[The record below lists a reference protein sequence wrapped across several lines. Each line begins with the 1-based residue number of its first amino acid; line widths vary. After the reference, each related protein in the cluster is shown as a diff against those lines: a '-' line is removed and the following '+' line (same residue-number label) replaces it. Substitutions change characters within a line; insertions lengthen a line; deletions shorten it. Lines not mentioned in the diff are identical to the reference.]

1 MYNLVSL
8 FIIKQYEVN
17 SQEDFIYIAPEQDLS
32 AIVKVLNQSHETIAR
47 DFNFTKEDNP
57 TNNAFIDEQT
67 LREQL
72 NNGIELYGL
81 KTADCLVGCIAIE
94 KSKRELDTYYIEK
107 VSVLP
112 EFRHY
117 GIGVRLMNFATAK
130 IANVGGKV
138 ISIALID
145 SNIRLKKWYMSQ
157 GFVET
162 GFKDFE
168 HLPFRVCFMR
178 KESIV

>member
-1 MYNLVSL
+1 M
-8 FIIKQYEVN
+8 
-17 SQEDFIYIAPEQDLS
+17 DFIYINPEEDVS
-32 AIVKVLNQSHETIAR
+32 AVLKVLNLSHGTIAR

-57 TNNAFIDEQT
+57 TNNAFIDEKT

-72 NNGIELYGL
+72 KNGIALYGL
-81 KTADCLVGCIAIE
+81 KMENRLVGCIAIE
-94 KSKRELDTYYIEK
+94 KSKREVDTYYIEK

-112 EFRHY
+112 EFRHQ
-117 GIGVRLMNFATAK
+117 GIGVRLMDFATDK
-130 IANVGGKV
+130 IKNAGGKM

-145 SNIRLKKWYMSQ
+145 SNSKLKKWYLSQ

-178 KESIV
+178 KEFIVQY

>member
-1 MYNLVSL
+1 
-8 FIIKQYEVN
+8 VN

-32 AIVKVLNQSHETIAR
+32 AIVKVLNLSHETIAR

-57 TNNAFIDEQT
+57 TNNAFVDEHT

-72 NNGIELYGL
+72 SSGIELYGL
-81 KTADCLVGCIAIE
+81 KTGNHFAGCIAIE
-94 KSKRELDTYYIEK
+94 KSKREADTYYIEK

-112 EFRHY
+112 EFRHQ
-117 GIGVRLMNFATAK
+117 GIGVRLMNFATSK
-130 IANVGGKV
+130 IKNKGGKI

-145 SNIRLKKWYMSQ
+145 SNSKLKTWYMSQ
-157 GFVET
+157 EFVET

-178 KESIV
+178 KEISEKM

>member
-1 MYNLVSL
+1 M
-8 FIIKQYEVN
+8 
-17 SQEDFIYIAPEQDLS
+17 DFIYINLEEDVS
-32 AIVKVLNQSHETIAR
+32 AVLKVLNLSHGTIAR

-57 TNNAFIDEQT
+57 TNNAFIDEKT

-72 NNGIELYGL
+72 KNGIALYGL
-81 KTADCLVGCIAIE
+81 KMENRLVGCIAIE
-94 KSKRELDTYYIEK
+94 KSKREVDTYYIEK

-112 EFRHY
+112 EFRHQ
-117 GIGVRLMNFATAK
+117 GIGVRLMDFATNK
-130 IANVGGKV
+130 IKNAGGKM

-145 SNIRLKKWYMSQ
+145 SNSKLKKWYLSQ

-178 KESIV
+178 KEFIVQY

>member
-1 MYNLVSL
+1 M
-8 FIIKQYEVN
+8 
-17 SQEDFIYIAPEQDLS
+17 DFIYINPEEDVS
-32 AIVKVLNQSHETIAR
+32 AVLKVLNLSHGTIAR

-57 TNNAFIDEQT
+57 TNNAFIDEKT

-72 NNGIELYGL
+72 KNGIALYGL
-81 KTADCLVGCIAIE
+81 KMENRLVGCIAIE
-94 KSKRELDTYYIEK
+94 KSKREVDTYYIEK

-112 EFRHY
+112 EFRHQ
-117 GIGVRLMNFATAK
+117 GIGVRLMDFATDK
-130 IANVGGKV
+130 IKNAGGKI

-145 SNIRLKKWYMSQ
+145 SNSKLKKWYLSQ

-178 KESIV
+178 KESIDQS

>member
-1 MYNLVSL
+1 M
-8 FIIKQYEVN
+8 
-17 SQEDFIYIAPEQDLS
+17 DFIYINPEEDVS
-32 AIVKVLNQSHETIAR
+32 AVLKVLNLSHGTIAR

-57 TNNAFIDEQT
+57 TNNAFIDEKT

-72 NNGIELYGL
+72 KNGIALYGL
-81 KTADCLVGCIAIE
+81 KMENRLVGCIAIE
-94 KSKRELDTYYIEK
+94 KSKREADTYYIEK

-112 EFRHY
+112 EFRHQ
-117 GIGVRLMNFATAK
+117 GIGVRLMDFATDK
-130 IANVGGKV
+130 IKNAGGKI

-145 SNIRLKKWYMSQ
+145 SNSKLKKWYLSQ

-178 KESIV
+178 KESIVQY

>member
-1 MYNLVSL
+1 M
-8 FIIKQYEVN
+8 
-17 SQEDFIYIAPEQDLS
+17 DFIYINPEEDVS
-32 AIVKVLNQSHETIAR
+32 AVLKVLNLSHGTIAR

-57 TNNAFIDEQT
+57 TNNAFIDEKT

-72 NNGIELYGL
+72 KNGIALYGL
-81 KTADCLVGCIAIE
+81 KMENRLVGCIAIE
-94 KSKRELDTYYIEK
+94 KSKRETDTYYIEK

-112 EFRHY
+112 EFRHQ
-117 GIGVRLMNFATAK
+117 GIGVRLMDFATDK
-130 IANVGGKV
+130 IKNAGGKI

-145 SNIRLKKWYMSQ
+145 SNSKLKKWYLSQ

-178 KESIV
+178 KEFIVQY

>member
-1 MYNLVSL
+1 M
-8 FIIKQYEVN
+8 
-17 SQEDFIYIAPEQDLS
+17 DFIYINPEEDVS
-32 AIVKVLNQSHETIAR
+32 AVLKVLNLSHGTIAR

-57 TNNAFIDEQT
+57 TNNAFIDEKT

-72 NNGIELYGL
+72 KNGLALYGL
-81 KTADCLVGCIAIE
+81 KMENRLVGCIAIE
-94 KSKRELDTYYIEK
+94 KSKREVDTYYIEK

-112 EFRHY
+112 EFRHQ
-117 GIGVRLMNFATAK
+117 GIGVRLMDFATDK
-130 IANVGGKV
+130 IKNAGGKM

-145 SNIRLKKWYMSQ
+145 SNSKLKKWYLSQ

-178 KESIV
+178 KESIVQY

>member
-1 MYNLVSL
+1 M
-8 FIIKQYEVN
+8 
-17 SQEDFIYIAPEQDLS
+17 DFIYINPEEDVS
-32 AIVKVLNQSHETIAR
+32 AVLKVLNLSHGTIAR

-57 TNNAFIDEQT
+57 TNNAFIDEKT

-72 NNGIELYGL
+72 KNGIALYGL
-81 KTADCLVGCIAIE
+81 KMGNRLVGCIAIE
-94 KSKRELDTYYIEK
+94 KSKREADTYYIEK

-112 EFRHY
+112 EFRHQ
-117 GIGVRLMNFATAK
+117 GIGVRLMDFATDK
-130 IANVGGKV
+130 IKNAGGKM

-145 SNIRLKKWYMSQ
+145 SNSKLKKWYLSQ

-178 KESIV
+178 KESIVQY

>member
-1 MYNLVSL
+1 M
-8 FIIKQYEVN
+8 
-17 SQEDFIYIAPEQDLS
+17 DFIYINPEEDVS
-32 AIVKVLNQSHETIAR
+32 AVLKVLNLSHGTIAR

-57 TNNAFIDEQT
+57 TNNAFIDEKT

-72 NNGIELYGL
+72 KNGIALYGL
-81 KTADCLVGCIAIE
+81 KMNNRLVGCIAIE
-94 KSKRELDTYYIEK
+94 KSKREVDTYYIEK

-112 EFRHY
+112 EFRHQ
-117 GIGVRLMNFATAK
+117 GIGVRLMDFATDK
-130 IANVGGKV
+130 IKNAGGKI

-145 SNIRLKKWYMSQ
+145 SNSKLKKWYLSQ

-178 KESIV
+178 KESIVQY

>member
-1 MYNLVSL
+1 MN
-8 FIIKQYEVN
+8 N
-17 SQEDFIYIAPEQDLS
+17 QEEFIYIEPNQDVS
-32 AIVKVLNQSHETIAR
+32 EIVRVLNLSHGTIAE

-57 TNNAFIDEQT
+57 TNNAFIDEKT

-81 KTADCLVGCIAIE
+81 KMNNRLVGCIAIE
-94 KSKRELDTYYIEK
+94 KSKREPGTYYIEK

-112 EFRHY
+112 EFRHQ
-117 GIGVRLMNFATAK
+117 GIGVRLMDFATAK
-130 IANVGGKV
+130 IKDAGGQI

-145 SNIRLKKWYMSQ
+145 SNTKLKKWYLSQ
-157 GFVET
+157 GFIET

-178 KESIV
+178 KESIVQS

>member
-1 MYNLVSL
+1 M
-8 FIIKQYEVN
+8 
-17 SQEDFIYIAPEQDLS
+17 DFIYINPEEDVS
-32 AIVKVLNQSHETIAR
+32 AVLKVLNLSHGTIAR

-57 TNNAFIDEQT
+57 TNNAFIDEKT

-81 KTADCLVGCIAIE
+81 KMGNRLVGCIAIE
-94 KSKRELDTYYIEK
+94 KSKREADTYYIEK

-112 EFRHY
+112 EFRHQ
-117 GIGVRLMNFATAK
+117 GIGVRLMDFATDK
-130 IANVGGKV
+130 IKNAGGKI

-145 SNIRLKKWYMSQ
+145 SNSKLKKWYLSQ

-178 KESIV
+178 KESIVQY

>member
-1 MYNLVSL
+1 M
-8 FIIKQYEVN
+8 N

-32 AIVKVLNQSHETIAR
+32 TIVKVLNLSHGTIAR

-57 TNNAFIDEQT
+57 TNNAFIDEKT

-81 KTADCLVGCIAIE
+81 KMNNRLVGCIAIE
-94 KSKRELDTYYIEK
+94 KSKREPSTYYIEK

-112 EFRHY
+112 EFRHQ
-117 GIGVRLMNFATAK
+117 GIGVRLMDFATAK
-130 IANVGGKV
+130 IKDAGGQI

-145 SNIRLKKWYMSQ
+145 SNTKLKKWYLSQ
-157 GFVET
+157 GFIET

-178 KESIV
+178 KESIVQS

>member
-1 MYNLVSL
+1 M
-8 FIIKQYEVN
+8 
-17 SQEDFIYIAPEQDLS
+17 DFIYINPEEDVS
-32 AIVKVLNQSHETIAR
+32 AVLKVLNLSHGTIAR

-57 TNNAFIDEQT
+57 TNNAFIDEKT
-67 LREQL
+67 LREL
-72 NNGIELYGL
+72 LKNGIALYGL
-81 KTADCLVGCIAIE
+81 KMENRLVGCIAIE
-94 KSKRELDTYYIEK
+94 KSKREVDTYYIEK

-112 EFRHY
+112 EFRHQ
-117 GIGVRLMNFATAK
+117 GIGVRLMDFATNK
-130 IANVGGKV
+130 IKNAGGKM

-145 SNIRLKKWYMSQ
+145 SNSKLKKWYLSQ

-178 KESIV
+178 KEFIVQY

>member
-1 MYNLVSL
+1 M
-8 FIIKQYEVN
+8 N

-32 AIVKVLNQSHETIAR
+32 TIVKVLNLSHGTIAG

-57 TNNAFIDEQT
+57 TNNAFIDEKT

-72 NNGIELYGL
+72 KNGIALYGL
-81 KTADCLVGCIAIE
+81 KMGNRLVGCIAIE
-94 KSKRELDTYYIEK
+94 KSKREADTYYIEK

-112 EFRHY
+112 EFRHQ
-117 GIGVRLMNFATAK
+117 GIGVRLMDFATDK
-130 IANVGGKV
+130 IKNAGGKI

-145 SNIRLKKWYMSQ
+145 SNSKLKKWYLSQ

-178 KESIV
+178 KESIVQH

>member
-1 MYNLVSL
+1 MN
-8 FIIKQYEVN
+8 N
-17 SQEDFIYIAPEQDLS
+17 QEDFIYIAPEQDLS
-32 AIVKVLNQSHETIAR
+32 AIVKVLNLSHGTIAR

-57 TNNAFIDEQT
+57 TNNAFIDEKT

-81 KTADCLVGCIAIE
+81 KMNNRLIGCIAIE
-94 KSKRELDTYYIEK
+94 KSKREPGTYYIEK

-112 EFRHY
+112 EFRHQ
-117 GIGVRLMNFATAK
+117 GIGVRLMDFATAK
-130 IANVGGKV
+130 IKDAGGQI

-145 SNIRLKKWYMSQ
+145 SNTKLKEWYLSQ
-157 GFVET
+157 GFIET

-178 KESIV
+178 KESIVQS

>member
-1 MYNLVSL
+1 M
-8 FIIKQYEVN
+8 N

-32 AIVKVLNQSHETIAR
+32 TRVKVLNLSHGTIAG

-57 TNNAFIDEQT
+57 TNNAFIDEKT

-81 KTADCLVGCIAIE
+81 KMNNRLVGCIAIE
-94 KSKRELDTYYIEK
+94 KSKREPSTYYIEK

-112 EFRHY
+112 EFRHQ
-117 GIGVRLMNFATAK
+117 GIGVRLMDFATAK
-130 IANVGGKV
+130 IKDAGGQI

-145 SNIRLKKWYMSQ
+145 SNTKLKKWYLSQ
-157 GFVET
+157 GFIET

-178 KESIV
+178 KESIVQS

>member
-1 MYNLVSL
+1 M
-8 FIIKQYEVN
+8 
-17 SQEDFIYIAPEQDLS
+17 DFIYINPEEDVS
-32 AIVKVLNQSHETIAR
+32 AVLKVLNLSHGTIAR

-57 TNNAFIDEQT
+57 TNNAFIDEKT

-72 NNGIELYGL
+72 KNGIALYGL
-81 KTADCLVGCIAIE
+81 KMENRLVGCIAIE
-94 KSKRELDTYYIEK
+94 KSKREVDTYYIEK

-112 EFRHY
+112 EFRHQ
-117 GIGVRLMNFATAK
+117 GIGVRLMDFATDK
-130 IANVGGKV
+130 IKNAGGKI

-145 SNIRLKKWYMSQ
+145 SNSKLKKWYLSQ

-178 KESIV
+178 KEFIVQY

>member
-1 MYNLVSL
+1 M
-8 FIIKQYEVN
+8 N

-32 AIVKVLNQSHETIAR
+32 TIVKVLNLSHGTIAR

-57 TNNAFIDEQT
+57 TNNAFIDEKT

-81 KTADCLVGCIAIE
+81 RMDKRLVGCIAIE
-94 KSKRELDTYYIEK
+94 KSKREAGTYYIEK

-112 EFRHY
+112 EFRHL
-117 GIGVRLMNFATAK
+117 GIGVLLMDFATAK
-130 IANVGGKV
+130 IKDAGGQI

-145 SNIRLKKWYMSQ
+145 SNSKLKKWYLSQ
-157 GFVET
+157 GFIET

-178 KESIV
+178 KEIRV

>member
-1 MYNLVSL
+1 M
-8 FIIKQYEVN
+8 N

-32 AIVKVLNQSHETIAR
+32 TIVKVLNLSHGTIAR

-57 TNNAFIDEQT
+57 TNNAFIDEKT

-81 KTADCLVGCIAIE
+81 KMNNRLVGCIAIE
-94 KSKRELDTYYIEK
+94 KSKREPSTYYIEK
-107 VSVLP
+107 VSVLL
-112 EFRHY
+112 EFRHQ
-117 GIGVRLMNFATAK
+117 GIGVRLMDFATAK
-130 IANVGGKV
+130 IKDAGGQI

-145 SNIRLKKWYMSQ
+145 SNTKLKKWYLSQ
-157 GFVET
+157 GFIET

-178 KESIV
+178 KESIVQS

>member
-1 MYNLVSL
+1 MQAGKHQL
-8 FIIKQYEVN
+8 ER
-17 SQEDFIYIAPEQDLS
+17 
-32 AIVKVLNQSHETIAR
+32 TIAR

-57 TNNAFIDEQT
+57 TNNAFIDEKT

-81 KTADCLVGCIAIE
+81 KMNNRLVGCIAIE
-94 KSKRELDTYYIEK
+94 KSKREPDTYYIEK

-112 EFRHY
+112 EFRHQ
-117 GIGVRLMNFATAK
+117 GIGVRLMDFATAK
-130 IANVGGKV
+130 IKDAGGQI

-145 SNIRLKKWYMSQ
+145 SNTKLKKWYLSQ
-157 GFVET
+157 GFIET

-178 KESIV
+178 KESIVQS

>member
-1 MYNLVSL
+1 M
-8 FIIKQYEVN
+8 
-17 SQEDFIYIAPEQDLS
+17 DFIYINPDEDVS
-32 AIVKVLNQSHETIAR
+32 AVLKVLNLSHGTIAR

-57 TNNAFIDEQT
+57 TNNAFIDEKT

-72 NNGIELYGL
+72 KNGIALYGL
-81 KTADCLVGCIAIE
+81 KMENRLVGCIAIE
-94 KSKRELDTYYIEK
+94 KSKREVDTYYIEK

-112 EFRHY
+112 EFRHQ
-117 GIGVRLMNFATAK
+117 GIGVRLMDFATDK
-130 IANVGGKV
+130 IKNAGGKM

-145 SNIRLKKWYMSQ
+145 SNSKLKKWYLSQ

-178 KESIV
+178 KEFIVQY

>member
-1 MYNLVSL
+1 M
-8 FIIKQYEVN
+8 
-17 SQEDFIYIAPEQDLS
+17 DFIYINPEEDVS
-32 AIVKVLNQSHETIAR
+32 AVLKVLNLSHGTIAR

-57 TNNAFIDEQT
+57 TNNAFIDEKT

-81 KTADCLVGCIAIE
+81 KMGNRLVGCIAIE
-94 KSKRELDTYYIEK
+94 KSKREADTYYIEK

-112 EFRHY
+112 EFRHQ
-117 GIGVRLMNFATAK
+117 GIGVRLMDFATDK
-130 IANVGGKV
+130 IKNSGGKI

-145 SNIRLKKWYMSQ
+145 SNSKLKKWYLSQ

-178 KESIV
+178 KESIVQY

>member
-1 MYNLVSL
+1 M
-8 FIIKQYEVN
+8 
-17 SQEDFIYIAPEQDLS
+17 DFIYINPEEDVS
-32 AIVKVLNQSHETIAR
+32 AVLKVLNLSHGTIAR

-57 TNNAFIDEQT
+57 TNNAFIDEKT

-72 NNGIELYGL
+72 KNGIALYGL
-81 KTADCLVGCIAIE
+81 KMGNRLVGCIAIE
-94 KSKRELDTYYIEK
+94 KSKREADTYYIEK

-112 EFRHY
+112 EFRHQ
-117 GIGVRLMNFATAK
+117 GIGVRLMDFATDK
-130 IANVGGKV
+130 IKNAGGKI

-145 SNIRLKKWYMSQ
+145 SNSKLKKWYLSQ

-178 KESIV
+178 KESIVQY

>member
-1 MYNLVSL
+1 MN
-8 FIIKQYEVN
+8 N
-17 SQEDFIYIAPEQDLS
+17 QEDFIYIAPEQDLF
-32 AIVKVLNQSHETIAR
+32 AIVKVLNLSHGTIAK

-57 TNNAFIDEQT
+57 TNNAFIDEKT

-72 NNGIELYGL
+72 HNGIELYGL
-81 KTADCLVGCIAIE
+81 KIGDRLAGCIAIE
-94 KSKRELDTYYIEK
+94 KSKREADTYYIEK

-112 EFRHY
+112 EFRHQ
-117 GIGVRLMNFATAK
+117 GIGVRLMSFATLK
-130 IANVGGKV
+130 IKNADGKV

-145 SNIRLKKWYMSQ
+145 SNDKLKKWYLSQ

>member
-1 MYNLVSL
+1 M
-8 FIIKQYEVN
+8 N

-32 AIVKVLNQSHETIAR
+32 TIVKVLNLSHGTIAR
-47 DFNFTKEDNP
+47 DFSFTKEDNP
-57 TNNAFIDEQT
+57 TNNAFIDEKT

-81 KTADCLVGCIAIE
+81 KMNNRLIGCIAIE
-94 KSKRELDTYYIEK
+94 KSKREPGTYYIEK

-112 EFRHY
+112 EFRHQ
-117 GIGVRLMNFATAK
+117 GIGVRLMDFATAK
-130 IANVGGKV
+130 IKDAGGQI

-145 SNIRLKKWYMSQ
+145 SNTKLKKWYLSQ
-157 GFVET
+157 GFIET

-178 KESIV
+178 KESIVQS

>member
-1 MYNLVSL
+1 M
-8 FIIKQYEVN
+8 
-17 SQEDFIYIAPEQDLS
+17 DFIYINPEEDVS
-32 AIVKVLNQSHETIAR
+32 AVLKVLNLSHGTIAR

-57 TNNAFIDEQT
+57 TNNAFIDEKT

-72 NNGIELYGL
+72 KNGIALYGL
-81 KTADCLVGCIAIE
+81 KMENRLVGCIAIE
-94 KSKRELDTYYIEK
+94 KSKREVDTYYIEK

-112 EFRHY
+112 EFRHQ
-117 GIGVRLMNFATAK
+117 GIGVRLMDFATDK
-130 IANVGGKV
+130 IKNAGGKI

-145 SNIRLKKWYMSQ
+145 SNSKLKKWYLSQ

-178 KESIV
+178 KESIVQY

>member
-1 MYNLVSL
+1 MN
-8 FIIKQYEVN
+8 N
-17 SQEDFIYIAPEQDLS
+17 QEEFIYIEPNQDVS
-32 AIVKVLNQSHETIAR
+32 EIVRVLNLSHGTIAR

-57 TNNAFIDEQT
+57 TNNAFIDEKT

-81 KTADCLVGCIAIE
+81 KMNNRLVGCIAIE
-94 KSKRELDTYYIEK
+94 KSKREPSTYYIEK

-112 EFRHY
+112 EFRHQ
-117 GIGVRLMNFATAK
+117 GIGVRLMDFATAK
-130 IANVGGKV
+130 IKDAGGQI

-145 SNIRLKKWYMSQ
+145 SNTKLKKWYLSQ
-157 GFVET
+157 GFIET

-178 KESIV
+178 KESIVQS

>member
-1 MYNLVSL
+1 M
-8 FIIKQYEVN
+8 
-17 SQEDFIYIAPEQDLS
+17 DFIYINPEEDVS
-32 AIVKVLNQSHETIAR
+32 AVLKVLNLSHGTIAR

-57 TNNAFIDEQT
+57 TNNAFIDEKT

-72 NNGIELYGL
+72 KTGIALYGL
-81 KTADCLVGCIAIE
+81 KMGNRLVGCIAIE
-94 KSKRELDTYYIEK
+94 KSKREADTYYIEK

-112 EFRHY
+112 EFRHQ
-117 GIGVRLMNFATAK
+117 GIGVRLMDFATDK
-130 IANVGGKV
+130 IKNAGGKM

-145 SNIRLKKWYMSQ
+145 SNSKLKKWYLSQ

-178 KESIV
+178 KEFIVQY

>member
-1 MYNLVSL
+1 M
-8 FIIKQYEVN
+8 
-17 SQEDFIYIAPEQDLS
+17 DFIYINPEEDVS
-32 AIVKVLNQSHETIAR
+32 AVLKVLNLSHGTIAR

-57 TNNAFIDEQT
+57 TNNAFIDEKT

-72 NNGIELYGL
+72 KNGIALYGL
-81 KTADCLVGCIAIE
+81 IMENRLVGCIAIE
-94 KSKRELDTYYIEK
+94 KSKREVDTYYIEK

-112 EFRHY
+112 EFRHQ
-117 GIGVRLMNFATAK
+117 GIGVRLMDFATDK
-130 IANVGGKV
+130 IKNAGGKM

-145 SNIRLKKWYMSQ
+145 SNSKLKKWYLSQ

-178 KESIV
+178 KESIVQY

>member
-1 MYNLVSL
+1 M
-8 FIIKQYEVN
+8 
-17 SQEDFIYIAPEQDLS
+17 DFIYINPEEDVS
-32 AIVKVLNQSHETIAR
+32 AVLKVLNLSHGTIAR

-57 TNNAFIDEQT
+57 TNNAFIDEKT

-72 NNGIELYGL
+72 KNGIALYGL
-81 KTADCLVGCIAIE
+81 KMENRLVGCIAIE
-94 KSKRELDTYYIEK
+94 KSKREVDTYYIEK

-112 EFRHY
+112 EFRHQ
-117 GIGVRLMNFATAK
+117 GIGVRLMDFATDK
-130 IANVGGKV
+130 IKNAGGKM

-145 SNIRLKKWYMSQ
+145 SNSKLKKWYLSQ

-178 KESIV
+178 KESIVQY